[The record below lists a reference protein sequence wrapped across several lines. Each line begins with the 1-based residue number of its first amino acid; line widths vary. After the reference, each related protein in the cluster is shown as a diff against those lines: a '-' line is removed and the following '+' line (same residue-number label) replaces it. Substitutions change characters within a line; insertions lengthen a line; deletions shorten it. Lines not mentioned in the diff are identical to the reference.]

1 MIIFQ
6 DRLGTNIGNKNRCVF
21 RRPNIRSFVDHGVTG
36 MFEEGNGHG
45 PGSDLDAL
53 KAYVTQQQMWDPS
66 ADDREM
72 ITEFLT
78 AYYEEGAPF
87 VRLYMDIMHGAIADK
102 GY

>member
-1 MIIFQ
+1 MMC
-6 DRLGTNIGNKNRCVF
+6 LGASPTAASARFAVYG
-21 RRPNIRSFVDHGVTG
+21 G
-36 MFEEGNGHG
+36 
-45 PGSDLDAL
+45 LDAL

-72 ITEFLT
+72 ITEFLA